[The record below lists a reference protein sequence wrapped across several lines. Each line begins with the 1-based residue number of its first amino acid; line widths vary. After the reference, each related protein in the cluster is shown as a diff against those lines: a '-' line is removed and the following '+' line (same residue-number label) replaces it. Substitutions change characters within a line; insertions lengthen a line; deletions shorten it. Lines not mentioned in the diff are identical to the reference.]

1 MTTTP
6 RPRAGASTETTTVN
20 KQKAVQQ
27 YQDVAGAGRLVP
39 PSYEQVMIARV
50 GIDQLHRKPEPQADG
65 RDPRAELAQ
74 IRLPDQAVRSTGP
87 NLARAQIRRERHQ
100 QRQQQQ
106 ASRRAHRKPFT
117 VGDLLGNIGVGA
129 FVLLALVVVAI
140 WLGVPSWPV
149 WGAR

>member
-1 MTTTP
+1 MN
-6 RPRAGASTETTTVN
+6 RKE
-20 KQKAVQQ
+20 AVQQ
-27 YQDVAGAGRLVP
+27 YQDVADARQLVP
-39 PSYEQVMIARV
+39 PSDEQVMIARIGV
-50 GIDQLHRKPEPQADG
+50 DQLHRKSVPQPDSS
-65 RDPRAELAQ
+65 DPRAELAKIQ
-74 IRLPDQAVRSTGP
+74 LPEQAVRSAGQ

-106 ASRRAHRKPFT
+106 ANRRAHRKPFT